1 MNINLGGII
10 VTVAISALV
19 LGTLVG
25 VIGTFVVPWLVSV
38 TGVPFYLLI
47 IPVATLIIGINIGMS
62 MKGY

>member
-25 VIGTFVVPWLVSV
+25 VNVVPWLVSV

-47 IPVATLIIGINIGMS
+47 IPVVTLIIGIIIGMS
-62 MKGY
+62 TKGY